1 MVHLK
6 LTHKIM
12 ISFMCSMMLLSVSQA
27 ELLTDEKWSFDFK
40 NVSILDAF
48 NEIKKQTGIEIVVN
62 QNTTQPIMITYR
74 NKNQSI
80 MQVHKD
86 LLRNLNHV
94 TSTNYSN
101 DGALKSI
108 NIIIIGQGDGNVKI
122 PGSNS
127 INQSSGTT
135 VEQKDL
141 KANLAKPAVAPI
153 TGTTGEQNNVKTK
166 LAKPPEPPKLRGV
179 ESPPMP
185 PPGF

>member
-1 MVHLK
+1 
-6 LTHKIM
+6 M
-12 ISFMCSMMLLSVSQA
+12 ICLSAAHA

-62 QNTTQPIMITYR
+62 QKTTQPIMVTYR

-127 INQSSGTT
+127 IKSSGTT
-135 VEQKDL
+135 GVQKDL
-141 KANLAKPAVAPI
+141 KTDLAKSPMTP
-153 TGTTGEQNNVKTK
+153 TSGTTGEHKNVKTK
-166 LAKPPEPPKLRGV
+166 LTKPPEPPEISGLA
-179 ESPPMP
+179 SPPMP

>member
-1 MVHLK
+1 
-6 LTHKIM
+6 
-12 ISFMCSMMLLSVSQA
+12 MCGIMLLSVAHA

-48 NEIKKQTGIEIVVN
+48 NEIKRQTGLEIVVH
-62 QNTTQPIMITYR
+62 QKITQPIMITYS

-101 DGALKSI
+101 DGKLKSI
-108 NIIIIGQGDGNVKI
+108 NIMIIGQGDGNVNMQV
-122 PGSNS
+122 SNS
-127 INQSSGTT
+127 FNQPS
-135 VEQKDL
+135 
-141 KANLAKPAVAPI
+141 
-153 TGTTGEQNNVKTK
+153 GTTGEQKGLKANVAKPPAALISGITGDRNNVKAK
-166 LAKPPEPPKLRGV
+166 LAKPPEPPKINGLA
-179 ESPPMP
+179 SPPMP

>member
-1 MVHLK
+1 MSHFK
-6 LTHKIM
+6 LPFGIV
-12 ISFMCSMMLLSVSQA
+12 ISFMCSMICLSAAHA

-62 QNTTQPIMITYR
+62 QKTTQPIMITYR

-101 DGALKSI
+101 DGVLKSI

-122 PGSNS
+122 SGSNS

-135 VEQKDL
+135 GVQKNL
-141 KANLAKPAVAPI
+141 KNSLAKSPVAP
-153 TGTTGEQNNVKTK
+153 TSGTTGEQNNVKTK
-166 LAKPPEPPKLRGV
+166 LTKPPEPPKISGLA
-179 ESPPMP
+179 SPPMP